1 MFVQLKFTCIFFFLV
16 AMRAQ
21 GLLIQ
26 WFSLAAIFWVV
37 LMAFQ
42 MRQWIVA
49 KKHPKRIEA
58 SMRNNML
65 FIVISTGI
73 LAFSLLGAGAFGP
86 AYLWCWIKHDY
97 QIVRLLCFDV
107 LLFASWALIAFFLW
121 EVSISIGVRW
131 KRSSMNARVLD
142 LLNSSTSIQ
151 KKLMVYVGIFVAVWF
166 FAILNRLIE
175 WGLDRPV
182 FATSLIQV
190 LVLPLQGFFNALA
203 FGDVLGF
210 LSSMGISDQSTH
222 SVVHNKDIKPTH
234 TLREVLVEPPKTEMG
249 AKKALSPHTKKQA
262 TKQYSVFITTL
273 NMGEAPLH
281 TILPDLP
288 LWILEG
294 HDVYAVGVQECL
306 DLAGVMDA
314 IHSHLGVTKYTRFT
328 TSIGS
333 GNTSLGYHG
342 FIALMLFVKNTELK
356 AGHIVPTVPSVST
369 MATGADLIVTTAQNK
384 GAVGLPLQIHDTS
397 ICFVTC
403 HLPSDSKGKSKLSK
417 RNASA
422 HSIMKGLTLA
432 PEDVGFDL
440 HLQHDHVL
448 VFGDLNYRM
457 DSAASGG
464 GMGSLTGVAVACLI
478 EKSAMNDDTDWLRRR
493 YNLMRNPSDPL
504 FPSIEEIKLLK
515 AARTSSK
522 GAWSSVL
529 RADELRSIMA
539 DGDAFSGECLHYFH
553 RHFHLE
559 QSDV

>member
-1 MFVQLKFTCIFFFLV
+1 
-16 AMRAQ
+16 
-21 GLLIQ
+21 
-26 WFSLAAIFWVV
+26 
-37 LMAFQ
+37 MAYQ

-49 KKHPKRIEA
+49 KKNPKRIEA
-58 SMRNNML
+58 SMRNSML

-73 LAFSLLGAGAFGP
+73 MGVALWGAGAFGP
-86 AYLWCWIKHDY
+86 AYLWCWIKHEY
-97 QIVRLLCFDV
+97 QIARFFCFDLI
-107 LLFASWALIAFFLW
+107 LLACWAMIAYYLW
-121 EVSISIGVRW
+121 EVTVSINVRI
-131 KRSSMNARVLD
+131 KRSSMNARVLE
-142 LLNSSTSIQ
+142 LLNTNTSIQ
-151 KKLMVYVGIFVAVWF
+151 RKLMFYVSLFVAVWF
-166 FAILNRLIE
+166 FALLNRFLE

-182 FATSLIQV
+182 FATSVIQV
-190 LVLPLQGFFNALA
+190 IVLPLQGFFNALA
-203 FGDVLGF
+203 FGDVLGW
-210 LSSMGISDQSTH
+210 LSSIGIGDESTH
-222 SVVHNKDIKPTH
+222 SVVHNKDIRPTH
-234 TLREVLVEPPKTEMG
+234 TLREVLIDPPKVETG
-249 AKKALSPHTKKQA
+249 AKKPPSVHSKN
-262 TKQYSVFITTL
+262 KQYSVFITTL

-281 TILPDLP
+281 TIMPDLP
-288 LWILEG
+288 VWILEG

-306 DLAGVMDA
+306 DITGVMEA
-314 IHSHLGVTKYTRFT
+314 IHAHLGKEKYASFT

-342 FIALMLFVKNTELK
+342 FIALMLFVKHSELK
-356 AGHIVPTVPSVST
+356 SGHIVPTVPSIST

-432 PEDVGFDL
+432 PEDAGFDL

-457 DSAASGG
+457 DSVAAGG

-478 EKSAMNDDTDWLRRR
+478 EKRALNDDPNWLRRR

-515 AARTSSK
+515 SARSSSK

-539 DGDAFSGECLHYFH
+539 DGDAFSGECCNIFVDLCSNVMVLFSNIA
-553 RHFHLE
+553 FA
-559 QSDV
+559 V